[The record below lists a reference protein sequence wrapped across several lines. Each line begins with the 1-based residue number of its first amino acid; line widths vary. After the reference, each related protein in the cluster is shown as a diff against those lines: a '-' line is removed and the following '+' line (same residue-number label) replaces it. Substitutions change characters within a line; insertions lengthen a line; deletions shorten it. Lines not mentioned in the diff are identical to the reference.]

1 MPYYAQLDADGIC
14 RTVTHTAGPL
24 SHSANLIEVEGLDE
38 SLLGKRRDG
47 KAWVEANQPAPARII
62 TPYAL
67 KARMTSAER
76 IGIRT
81 VAKSSAAVEDFQDML
96 DSARIID
103 LDDPAL
109 AGGLAALEAAGL
121 LAAGRAAEILTA
133 PVQDKERP

>member
-1 MPYYAQLDADGIC
+1 MTTWALINAAGVAAFLTDSDTEPAWPD
-14 RTVTHTAGPL
+14 HTAVDVTGVFMGPGWAL
-24 SHSANLIEVEGLDE
+24 TGGE
-38 SLLGKRRDG
+38 
-47 KAWVEANQPAPARII
+47 WTAPTAVVDRTI

-67 KARMTSAER
+67 KARMTAAER

-81 VAKSSAAVEDFQDML
+81 VAKSSAEVEDFQDML

-121 LAAGRAAEILTA
+121 LAAGRAAEVLAA